1 MEKKPLM
8 DDPNPKKRVQQSSN
22 LVGMADV
29 GFRMAIMIGL
39 GTYAGH
45 WLDARM
51 GNEKPYCSIIGALLS
66 IFGSL
71 YMVYRAVTKV

>member
-1 MEKKPLM
+1 MEKKPRM
-8 DDPNPKKRVQQSSN
+8 DDPKPQKQGSN
-22 LVGMADV
+22 WVGMADV

-51 GNEKPYCSIIGALLS
+51 GNPKPYCSIIGALLS

>member
-1 MEKKPLM
+1 M
-8 DDPNPKKRVQQSSN
+8 DNQKSPKTPPKATN

-45 WLDARM
+45 CLDARM
-51 GNEKPYCSIIGALLS
+51 GNTKPYCSIIGALSS

-71 YMVYRAVTKV
+71 YMVYRAVTKTD

>member
-1 MEKKPLM
+1 M
-8 DDPNPKKRVQQSSN
+8 DDPKPQKQVTQGSN

-51 GNEKPYCSIIGALLS
+51 GNSKPYCSIIGALLS

>member
-1 MEKKPLM
+1 MEKKSQM
-8 DDPNPKKRVQQSSN
+8 DDPNPKKKGQPSSN

-51 GNEKPYCSIIGALLS
+51 GNAKPYCSIIGALLS

-71 YMVYRAVTKV
+71 YMVYRAVTQ

>member
-1 MEKKPLM
+1 M
-8 DDPNPKKRVQQSSN
+8 DEQKPKKLVQQSSN

-51 GNEKPYCSIIGALLS
+51 GNAKPYCSIIGALLS

-71 YMVYRAVTKV
+71 YMVYRAVTVPK